1 MVLLKPVMEVI
12 CPPLVPDQVEGR
24 EAPHT
29 HGITS
34 TSSYVFANGDSGSG
48 RSSTEPVDP
57 SPSQS
62 PSVNFDG
69 SGTID
74 GNGGV
79 FSPAT
84 FGLGVGFDLSG
95 EQFNTRPE
103 DIRFSNGGEERI
115 SGVERLTNGDGEE
128 ELKRQSIDK
137 VDDLLAMLE
146 REGGDSPTS
155 PEDEID
161 GGLSIDEVL
170 ARARERGDGEEC
182 GLEEED
188 SGDSSEDEDIV
199 TEFPISNGG
208 NSSLAEVFLSIL
220 IECLVF

>member
-1 MVLLKPVMEVI
+1 M
-12 CPPLVPDQVEGR
+12 
-24 EAPHT
+24 
-29 HGITS
+29 
-34 TSSYVFANGDSGSG
+34 
-48 RSSTEPVDP
+48 
-57 SPSQS
+57 
-62 PSVNFDG
+62 
-69 SGTID
+69 
-74 GNGGV
+74 
-79 FSPAT
+79 
-84 FGLGVGFDLSG
+84 
-95 EQFNTRPE
+95 
-103 DIRFSNGGEERI
+103 
-115 SGVERLTNGDGEE
+115 ERLTNGDGEE

-188 SGDSSEDEDIV
+188 SGDSSEEEDIV

-208 NSSLAEVFLSIL
+208 NSSLAEVFLSVL

>member
-1 MVLLKPVMEVI
+1 MATVECSVRPLLDLALVLI
-12 CPPLVPDQVEGR
+12 CPGSSSIQGR
-24 EAPHT
+24 RK
-29 HGITS
+29 
-34 TSSYVFANGDSGSG
+34 
-48 RSSTEPVDP
+48 RSQYCRFLS
-57 SPSQS
+57 
-62 PSVNFDG
+62 SVNSIG
-69 SGTID
+69 
-74 GNGGV
+74 
-79 FSPAT
+79 
-84 FGLGVGFDLSG
+84 
-95 EQFNTRPE
+95 
-103 DIRFSNGGEERI
+103 RFSYGGEEGI

-188 SGDSSEDEDIV
+188 SGDSSEEEDIV

-220 IECLVF
+220 IECLFSDA

>member
-1 MVLLKPVMEVI
+1 MNSPLDCFLVSFHFILQRGVI
-12 CPPLVPDQVEGR
+12 QVEGR

-103 DIRFSNGGEERI
+103 DIRSEYCSFSSSVNSIGRFSNGGEERI

-128 ELKRQSIDK
+128 ELKRQSINK
-137 VDDLLAMLE
+137 VE
-146 REGGDSPTS
+146 FT
-155 PEDEID
+155 EI
-161 GGLSIDEVL
+161 
-170 ARARERGDGEEC
+170 
-182 GLEEED
+182 
-188 SGDSSEDEDIV
+188 
-199 TEFPISNGG
+199 
-208 NSSLAEVFLSIL
+208 
-220 IECLVF
+220 

>member
-1 MVLLKPVMEVI
+1 MLLKPVMEVI

-84 FGLGVGFDLSG
+84 FGLGIGFDLSG

-103 DIRFSNGGEERI
+103 E
-115 SGVERLTNGDGEE
+115 
-128 ELKRQSIDK
+128 K
-137 VDDLLAMLE
+137 V
-146 REGGDSPTS
+146 
-155 PEDEID
+155 
-161 GGLSIDEVL
+161 
-170 ARARERGDGEEC
+170 
-182 GLEEED
+182 
-188 SGDSSEDEDIV
+188 
-199 TEFPISNGG
+199 PILQIFIIG
-208 NSSLAEVFLSIL
+208 
-220 IECLVF
+220 